1 MHSPHIAKPTTVS
14 VIMLKVLA
22 ALLPGLIVYVHFYGI
37 GVLVQLALATGTALL
52 AEAAMLKL
60 RGLPV
65 DFFLRDYS
73 AVLTA
78 WLLALAMPPLGAW
91 WLIVVATLFAI
102 VIAKQLYGGLGN
114 NPFNP
119 AMVGF
124 AVAIVAFPAQMAQWG
139 SPTVPLHELEQLAY
153 IFTRQLPP
161 GAALDA
167 VVSATPLDFLKT
179 QLLLGDHSVPEL
191 LARPLYGHVAGI
203 GGEWIALGYLVGGLF
218 LWKQR
223 LIPWQT
229 PLAMLAGLAAVATP
243 LWLYDPLHF
252 ANPLFHLAA
261 GATMLAAFF
270 IVTDPVTAPTTPRGR
285 LIFGF
290 LVGVLTYVIRVF
302 GGFPDSVAFAVL
314 IMNIAVPF
322 IDHTTQ
328 PPVFGAK
335 RKGGSA

>member
-14 VIMLKVLA
+14 AIMLKVLA
-22 ALLPGLIVYVHFYGI
+22 ALLPGLILYVFFYGI
-37 GVLVQLALATGTALL
+37 GVLVQLALATATALL
-52 AEAAMLKL
+52 AEAATLKL
-60 RGLPV
+60 RNAPV
-65 DFFLRDYS
+65 GFFLRDGS

-78 WLLALAMPPLGAW
+78 CLLALAMPPLGAW

-119 AMVGF
+119 AMAGLA
-124 AVAIVAFPAQMAQWG
+124 AVIVAFPAQMAPWA
-139 SPTVPLHELEQLAY
+139 SPSAPLNALQQLAY

-161 GAALDA
+161 GATLDA
-167 VVSATPLDFLKT
+167 TAAATPLAHLKT
-179 QLLLGDHSVPEL
+179 QLLLGDYGVSQLFATH
-191 LARPLYGHVAGI
+191 LYGHLAGV
-203 GGEWIALGYLVGGLF
+203 GSVWIALGYLVGGLF
-218 LWKQR
+218 LWRQR

-229 PLAMLAGLAAVATP
+229 PLAMLVGVASVGLP
-243 LWLYDPLHF
+243 LWLLDPAHF
-252 ANPLFHLAA
+252 ANPLFHLTA
-261 GATMLAAFF
+261 GATMLTAFF

-290 LVGVLTYVIRVF
+290 LAGVLLYVIRVF
-302 GGFPDSVAFAVL
+302 GGMPDAMAFAVL
-314 IMNIAVPF
+314 VMNSAVPF

-335 RKGGSA
+335 RKGGPA

>member
-22 ALLPGLIVYVHFYGI
+22 ALVPGLILSVFFNGI
-37 GVLVQLALATGTALL
+37 GVLAQLALATATALL

-60 RGLPV
+60 RGVPV
-65 DFFLRDYS
+65 RFFLRDGS

-78 WLLALAMPPLGAW
+78 WLLALTMPSLGAW

-119 AMVGF
+119 AMAGF
-124 AVAIVAFPAQMAQWG
+124 AAVIVAFPAQMAQWA
-139 SPTVPLHELEQLAY
+139 SPGVPLNALQQLAY
-153 IFTRQLPP
+153 IFTHQLPSS
-161 GAALDA
+161 GAPDA
-167 VVSATPLDFLKT
+167 VAPATSLGLLKT
-179 QLLLGDHSVPEL
+179 RMLLDGYDVSQFF
-191 LARPLYGHVAGI
+191 ATPLYGHVAGF
-203 GGEWIALGYLVGGLF
+203 GSVWIALAYLAGGLF
-218 LWKQR
+218 LWRQQ

-229 PLAMLAGLAAVATP
+229 PVAMLVGVASVALP
-243 LWLYDPLHF
+243 LWQYDPVHF
-252 ANPLFHLAA
+252 ANPLFHLTAS
-261 GATMLAAFF
+261 ATMLAAFF
-270 IVTDPVTAPTTPRGR
+270 IVTDPVTAPATSRGR

-290 LVGVLTYVIRVF
+290 LVGVLLYVIRVF
-302 GGFPDSVAFAVL
+302 GGMPDAVAFAVL

-322 IDHTTQ
+322 IDHTIQ

-335 RKGGSA
+335 RKGGPA